1 MEPEA
6 PYEPTSLRDAIV
18 YFSKPENG
26 LKYMVAKRWPNGVV
40 TCPTCGS
47 IHVSF
52 LVNQQRWQCSSR
64 HPRRQFSIKTGT
76 IFEDSPLGL
85 DKWLP
90 CVWLVTNC
98 KNGVSSWEIHR
109 ALEVTQK
116 TAWFMLH
123 RIRLA
128 MQDDETGGKLDGQI
142 EVDETFIGGKSRNM
156 YKHVRARKITG
167 TGGKDKTAVMGILQR
182 GGKVRTKVVANRK
195 KTLLQAI
202 VKAHVE
208 PRAVV
213 YTDTLKSYECLDAE
227 HLHQF
232 VDHAVAY
239 VNGQVHTNGMENFW
253 SLLKR
258 SLSGTYV
265 SVEPFHL
272 FRYVDEQAFRCNNRQ
287 PMNGS
292 NRFSFVVRKIVRKRL
307 TCKALTGKQEG
318 MDRSDMNVPF

>member
-18 YFSKPENG
+18 YFSKPENC

-40 TCPTCGS
+40 ICPTCGS
-47 IHVSF
+47 AHVGF

-128 MQDDETGGKLDGQI
+128 MQDEDSGGKLHGQI

-156 YKHVRARKITG
+156 HKHVRARKITG

-208 PRAVV
+208 PGAEV
-213 YTDTLKSYECLDAE
+213 YTDTLKSYEGLDGE
-227 HLHQF
+227 YLHQF
-232 VDHAVAY
+232 VDHAVEY

-258 SLSGTYV
+258 TIGGTYV

-272 FRYVDEQAFRCNNRQ
+272 FRYVDEQAFRFNNRQ
-287 PMNGS
+287 PMNDS
-292 NRFSFVVRKIVRKRL
+292 NRFSYVVRKIVGKRL
-307 TCKALTGKQEG
+307 TYKELTGKTTQ
-318 MDRSDMNVPF
+318 DRELPTVEPF